1 VSLLYGL
8 PPEVCNEVQK
18 DRSKI
23 LCLLKVSDHMEI
35 PRQAEQEKKKKIL
48 LLDMLVLE
56 SKPRA

>member
-1 VSLLYGL
+1 
-8 PPEVCNEVQK
+8 
-18 DRSKI
+18 
-23 LCLLKVSDHMEI
+23 MEI